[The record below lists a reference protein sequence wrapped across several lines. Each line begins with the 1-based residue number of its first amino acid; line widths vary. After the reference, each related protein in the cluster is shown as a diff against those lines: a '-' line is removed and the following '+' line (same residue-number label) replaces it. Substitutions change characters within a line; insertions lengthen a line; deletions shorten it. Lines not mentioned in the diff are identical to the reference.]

1 MSEKKQSITDVMK
14 GRIRESLK
22 TGGHVHRVYFGADGW
37 LVTAPSLP
45 CWGIYKLDH
54 RVQHIPF
61 HVDSKG
67 RITVYMG

>member
-22 TGGHVHRVYFGADGW
+22 TGGHVHRVYFGADG
-37 LVTAPSLP
+37 LSAVPLPLP
-45 CWGIYKLDH
+45 CWGIYKLEH
-54 RVQHIPF
+54 HVQHIPF

-67 RITVYMG
+67 RITLYEG